1 MLAHKYFDYH
11 PSLYQART
19 VALCLTAFAGFLR
32 YDELSNLLCLDVK
45 FCPDYFLLFIE
56 YRDGTWVPIS
66 SSNLI
71 TFPIRALKRY
81 ADLGEIVFD
90 SDLPLFRGI
99 NGPNAKAKLRRSK
112 LSYSRVRELVKEAFK
127 DCIDSTLIGV
137 HSLRAGGA
145 SEAAN
150 NGIPDRLFNRHGR
163 WLSEKAKD
171 GYVKDDP
178 KERLSVTRSLGI

>member
-1 MLAHKYFDYH
+1 M
-11 PSLYQART
+11 
-19 VALCLTAFAGFLR
+19 
-32 YDELSNLLCLDVK
+32 
-45 FCPDYFLLFIE
+45 
-56 YRDGTWVPIS
+56 
-66 SSNLI
+66 
-71 TFPIRALKRY
+71 
-81 ADLGEIVFD
+81 GEIVFD

-137 HSLRAGGA
+137 RSLRASA
-145 SEAAN
+145 AAN
-150 NGIPDRLFNRHGR
+150 NGIPDRLFKRHGR

-171 GYVKDDP
+171 GYVKDDL